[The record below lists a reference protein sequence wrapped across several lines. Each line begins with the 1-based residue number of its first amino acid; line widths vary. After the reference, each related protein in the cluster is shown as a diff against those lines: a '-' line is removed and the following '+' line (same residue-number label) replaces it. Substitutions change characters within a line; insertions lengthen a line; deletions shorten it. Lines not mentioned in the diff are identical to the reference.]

1 MNSLS
6 LRLFSIFTAGGL
18 WRSFAFPLND
28 IPDLSVTNIVL
39 PIIPSAE
46 IYFNSS
52 SLLVNI
58 PFDSL
63 LYGNL
68 LGTTYYSVYKLP
80 PLLFYVICCVPY
92 LLSLFGIF
100 FASKSL
106 ASIFP
111 DYKHLIY
118 RLAVLTFAWPS
129 TIYYLIAPKAEAYW
143 LALLIVCSFILVV
156 QISFSNSFDLGG
168 PKLFAWLF
176 WLLPFLVILLSF
188 FQDNEFIIA
197 LMFFALNLLAIQ
209 SFYKFFPD
217 RISFSLALKWKIFR
231 LYLIVF
237 SFLIAFASVGG
248 SLIYAL
254 NERISVLGLGAASTV
269 AEHGILYYSDVLY
282 KYNLLFRFYNTF
294 STFVFATANG
304 FTIALAF
311 KAALIGLLV
320 FSLKSCL
327 ALLPNPKL
335 YLSMFFVNLLAIF
348 LLISVFAGYSNYK
361 YWMYLTPIL
370 LLPFAACNFNRA
382 ILLLAFVYVEISFRS
397 LFSFI

>member
-6 LRLFSIFTAGGL
+6 LRLFSIFTAGCL
-18 WRSFAFPLND
+18 WSYFAFPLID

-68 LGTTYYSVYKLP
+68 LGTTYDSVYKLP

-106 ASIFP
+106 ASSFP
-111 DYKHLIY
+111 AYKHLIY
-118 RLAVLTFAWPS
+118 SLAVLTFAWPS

-168 PKLFAWLF
+168 RKLFAWLF

-197 LMFFALNLLAIQ
+197 LMFFALNLFGIQ

-217 RISFSLALKWKIFR
+217 RLSFSLALKWKIFR

-237 SFLIAFASVGG
+237 SLLIAFA
-248 SLIYAL
+248 
-254 NERISVLGLGAASTV
+254 
-269 AEHGILYYSDVLY
+269 
-282 KYNLLFRFYNTF
+282 
-294 STFVFATANG
+294 
-304 FTIALAF
+304 
-311 KAALIGLLV
+311 
-320 FSLKSCL
+320 
-327 ALLPNPKL
+327 
-335 YLSMFFVNLLAIF
+335 
-348 LLISVFAGYSNYK
+348 
-361 YWMYLTPIL
+361 
-370 LLPFAACNFNRA
+370 
-382 ILLLAFVYVEISFRS
+382 
-397 LFSFI
+397 